1 MQLTPV
7 SPAGRSVAG
16 LDVGAPTL
24 SPSAELTAAALGQA
38 RCTAAAAVGVAVG
51 AAVGADVEDAAVGV
65 DAGPEGLE
73 LPQAARARVP
83 RPSASTG
90 SAEER
95 LCIAP
100 VYPQSGQALHTLWLR
115 RGRSGVHKNRRC
127 LASITR
133 PTLGRRHSASKG

>member
-24 SPSAELTAAALGQA
+24 SPSAEL
-38 RCTAAAAVGVAVG
+38 TAAAAVGVAVG

-83 RPSASTG
+83 RPSANTG
-90 SAEER
+90 SAEKR

-100 VYPQSGQALHTLWLR
+100 VYPQSGQAHHTLWLR
-115 RGRSGVHKNRRC
+115 
-127 LASITR
+127 
-133 PTLGRRHSASKG
+133 